1 MSGTDSARGP
11 MAAELL
17 RNQDL
22 KQEYVIDSQG
32 MVVLFPEPANQKAEA
47 IMKSFQMTLEKHI
60 SQMFDGENI
69 MDDTLV
75 LTIDENQKRKILTDY
90 AQVKNVFTLNEFVQ
104 DDTEIPDPY
113 GGPLAAYGECCEVL
127 KKLIERLTD
136 KLKFTGERRGTAMGE
151 IYVMDHPLI
160 THKINYI
167 RREDVGTKEVS

>member
-1 MSGTDSARGP
+1 MREILFRGFHPCNGPDIIVVDGEKVVGRWVYGAVARFRG
-11 MAAELL
+11 
-17 RNQDL
+17 
-22 KQEYVIDSQG
+22 IDNA
-32 MVVLFPEPANQKAEA
+32 LYTCIIPEV
-47 IMKSFQMTLEKHI
+47 
-60 SQMFDGENI
+60 DGENI

-136 KLKFTGERRGTAMGE
+136 KLNLLAKGEEPQWEKYM
-151 IYVMDHPLI
+151 
-160 THKINYI
+160 
-167 RREDVGTKEVS
+167 

>member
-136 KLKFTGERRGTAMGE
+136 KLNLLAKGEEPQWEKYM
-151 IYVMDHPLI
+151 
-160 THKINYI
+160 
-167 RREDVGTKEVS
+167 